1 MTNLKRE
8 TRNLSLGTL
17 LGVLLLISSFI
28 LQPSSFA
35 SGWTAAAWPASNTF
49 VFDITTNQPFTG
61 FNCVSNGIWAAF
73 TNQTFTRYHWT
84 GSNTV
89 TNVFT
94 RTWPADLVVCATSN
108 GINTALIT
116 ANVWTGTNFCMQAEA
131 TQLYDLTLAIN
142 EREYVLNTV
151 LLTPFRLGGIGAVQ
165 LAAVK
170 SWILAHAGRFAVAE
184 LADTNGLFDVYC
196 DQPGTNWSFIQT
208 GFKGGEHRACGILIV
223 TNCFGATRSV
233 YKYCDGQD
241 GIDQNLTYDGSR
253 FYQDSNHWEQ
263 ALSYRAPPAWPPPLV
278 YNGPTVVDPLAN
290 WPPLPTVGTEQALLE
305 ILNLPHG
312 YFPVVV
318 TNWAVAEYYTGSDG
332 CPATNYTGR
341 APGWVTGRT
350 NACSDFYFAADDAV
364 YSVGLTDLIFVTT
377 NQVLTGSY
385 FRYSPENN
393 FFGTNSSGGFGH
405 VITQRWDFIN
415 EWLTWSNATFQS
427 SYSVTNNLWTLVP
440 IPPLG
445 LTVNSTNTV
454 VTNALVL
461 AADTRLQLVVPY
473 WSNGW
478 HQTYRTNQS
487 AAIFTR
493 QVATVTNYP
502 VSLTNLTLFSTP
514 QPAQTNVVSCT
525 GSNCVTVTNLFT
537 FFPSASIT
545 NIYDGTNL
553 ISSASATIAN
563 VRTQVVTCCG
573 TNSLTNLV
581 TFTAFTN
588 AVAIVNYQHT
598 NTTAVALTVIEQD
611 WSNFNGRSYTN
622 VLRIAT
628 NQVLLACVWTN
639 SANATNATGIFTN
652 VPVAAGYT
660 ERAYGA
666 DGALT
671 ALNALHLQIANPGTF
686 WYNANATLLNRYG
699 TNHVAD
705 LVNTNLFG
713 SFLTNFAGSISVG
726 FASNSLPTS
735 PAFQAGLNRTAAP
748 FGYAGKT
755 VGLAGNGCGYY
766 RKDVWRVTGYYI
778 GFTVGLEGVT
788 NSYPTPPWSVHY
800 ECAPTVDDCGS
811 MLQTPFDD
819 VPCGTGAAVGF
830 PYTCASFANFCTGED
845 YFIVTGCGNL
855 DAAHAQLSNSC
866 AGADSVWT
874 AAGGSYGTYD
884 QTVQFWHGS
893 QPTGLSIDQCCDDG
907 TSLSHIVLTWTMI
920 ATDVWDNVA
929 SALAGDTLPTV
940 ATCLSQDL
948 LMNQQS
954 AAGVFTDVAQNFTS
968 DRDVYVL
975 GAMPAGSWIP
985 ENCGFANWR
994 NTTRLPVRASINTGT
1009 VVPVY
1014 WDADPAPPPSCTND
1028 YLPNG
1033 KLYVFTTA
1041 VNTFPTWSVSNFFY
1055 EAYSTSNLYN
1065 QVTTNLLWPTG
1076 PLWAGLWNG
1085 WDSTNSLGKYGRLS
1099 STSGTTNA
1107 LIATNLLN
1115 SLRLVPTPSAWD
1127 TPVGYQVGDAVL
1139 ILRWSGFNYRS
1150 NP

>member
-1 MTNLKRE
+1 M
-8 TRNLSLGTL
+8 
-17 LGVLLLISSFI
+17 
-28 LQPSSFA
+28 
-35 SGWTAAAWPASNTF
+35 
-49 VFDITTNQPFTG
+49 
-61 FNCVSNGIWAAF
+61 
-73 TNQTFTRYHWT
+73 
-84 GSNTV
+84 
-89 TNVFT
+89 
-94 RTWPADLVVCATSN
+94 
-108 GINTALIT
+108 
-116 ANVWTGTNFCMQAEA
+116 
-131 TQLYDLTLAIN
+131 
-142 EREYVLNTV
+142 
-151 LLTPFRLGGIGAVQ
+151 
-165 LAAVK
+165 
-170 SWILAHAGRFAVAE
+170 
-184 LADTNGLFDVYC
+184 
-196 DQPGTNWSFIQT
+196 
-208 GFKGGEHRACGILIV
+208 
-223 TNCFGATRSV
+223 
-233 YKYCDGQD
+233 
-241 GIDQNLTYDGSR
+241 
-253 FYQDSNHWEQ
+253 
-263 ALSYRAPPAWPPPLV
+263 
-278 YNGPTVVDPLAN
+278 
-290 WPPLPTVGTEQALLE
+290 
-305 ILNLPHG
+305 
-312 YFPVVV
+312 
-318 TNWAVAEYYTGSDG
+318 TNWATGANSFSWANPPDFFG
-332 CPATNYTGR
+332 H
-341 APGWVTGRT
+341 APGWFTGET
-350 NACSDFYFAADDAV
+350 NAPAAT
-364 YSVGLTDLIFVTT
+364 TDLIFVTT
-377 NQVLTGSY
+377 NQILTGSY

-393 FFGTNSSGGFGH
+393 FFGTNSAGGFGH

-427 SYSVTNNLWTLVP
+427 AYSVTNNLWTLIT

-445 LTVNSTNTV
+445 LTVNSSNTV

-478 HQTYRTNQS
+478 NQTYRTNQS

-493 QVATVTNYP
+493 QVASVTNWP
-502 VSLTNLTLFSTP
+502 VSLTNVTLFPTP

-553 ISSASATIAN
+553 ISSVSVAIAN

-671 ALNALHLQIANPGTF
+671 ALNSLHFQITNPATF
-686 WYNANATLLNRYG
+686 WYNANATLLNRSG

-726 FASNSLPTS
+726 FASNSLPVS
-735 PAFQAGLNRTAAP
+735 PVFQAGLNRTANP

-778 GFTVGLEGVT
+778 GFPVGLEGVT

-819 VPCGTGAAVGF
+819 VPCGTGAAAGL
-830 PYTCASFANFCTGED
+830 PYTCSSFDNYCTGED

-866 AGADSVWT
+866 AGAESVWT
-874 AAGGSYGTYD
+874 AAGGVYGTYD

-940 ATCLSQDL
+940 ANCLSQDL

-954 AAGVFTDVAQNFTS
+954 AAGVFTDVAQTFTS
-968 DRDVYVL
+968 ARDVYVL
-975 GAMPAGSWIP
+975 GAMPSGSWIP
-985 ENCGFANWR
+985 ASCGFANWR
-994 NTTRLPVRASINTGT
+994 NTTRLPVRASINTAA

-1014 WDADPAPPPSCTND
+1014 WDTDPAPPPSCMND

-1033 KLYVFTTA
+1033 KLYSFTTA
-1041 VNTFPTWSVSNFFY
+1041 VTTFPTWSVSNFFY
-1055 EAYSTSNLYN
+1055 EAYSTSNLYL
-1065 QVTTNLLWPTG
+1065 QVTTNLFWPTG

-1107 LIATNLLN
+1107 LITTNLLN

-1139 ILRWSGFNYRS
+1139 ILRWAPVPGGFNYWS